1 MKKIKSA
8 FLVLF
13 AISLLTQTSVFCA
26 CDKVKK
32 ACSISDLNKLSQIS
46 KEQNPS
52 QNFLQP
58 KRPFDKLGVKES
70 IKSWLKS
77 LK

>member
-1 MKKIKSA
+1 MKKIKIV

-13 AISLLTQTSVFCA
+13 VISLLTQTTVFCA

-32 ACSISDLNKLSQIS
+32 ACSISDLNKTSQVEKIQKTVI
-46 KEQNPS
+46 KEQFPEK
-52 QNFLQP
+52 QGI
-58 KRPFDKLGVKES
+58 KDS
-70 IKSWLKS
+70 IKAWLKS

>member
-1 MKKIKSA
+1 MKKIKNA
-8 FLVLF
+8 FL
-13 AISLLTQTSVFCA
+13 ILTILTFIYQGMAFGE

-32 ACSISDLNKLSQIS
+32 ACSISDLKNTPQITDTRIPAPESEKPEIKPNK
-46 KEQNPS
+46 K
-52 QNFLQP
+52 F
-58 KRPFDKLGVKES
+58 S

>member
-1 MKKIKSA
+1 MS
-8 FLVLF
+8 VLSF
-13 AISLLTQTSVFCA
+13 IFQPIALGE

-32 ACSISDLNKLSQIS
+32 ACSISDLNKIS
-46 KEQNPS
+46 ENTELKKTPDKDQTPKKQNV
-52 QNFLQP
+52 
-58 KRPFDKLGVKES
+58 REA

>member
-1 MKKIKSA
+1 MKKIKNA
-8 FLVLF
+8 FLFFF
-13 AISLLTQTSVFCA
+13 AISLLTQTTVFCA

-32 ACSISDLNKLSQIS
+32 ACSISDLNKISQVS
-46 KEQNPS
+46 KTQ
-52 QNFLQP
+52 
-58 KRPFDKLGVKES
+58 KTVTKERLPEKQGIKDS

>member
-8 FLVLF
+8 FLVMSILSF
-13 AISLLTQTSVFCA
+13 LIQPIAFGA

-32 ACSISDLNKLSQIS
+32 ACSISDLNKITQNTELKKTTP
-46 KEQNPS
+46 KEQPQKNKS
-52 QNFLQP
+52 FT
-58 KRPFDKLGVKES
+58 VS

-77 LK
+77 LR

>member
-1 MKKIKSA
+1 MKKIKSV

-13 AISLLTQTSVFCA
+13 AVSLLTQTTVFCA

-32 ACSISDLNKLSQIS
+32 ACSISDLNKISQVEKTQKTVT
-46 KEQNPS
+46 KEQLP
-52 QNFLQP
+52 QKQGI
-58 KRPFDKLGVKES
+58 KDS
-70 IKSWLKS
+70 IKAWLKS

>member
-8 FLVLF
+8 FLILSVLTF
-13 AISLLTQTSVFCA
+13 MFQPVAFGE

-32 ACSISDLNKLSQIS
+32 ACSISDLNKIS
-46 KEQNPS
+46 ANTELKKTQTKDQSPQKQN
-52 QNFLQP
+52 
-58 KRPFDKLGVKES
+58 VKES